1 MSSLKK
7 PSISPQKQ
15 EISKLSP
22 TVPKHKRRK
31 RDDVMNRN
39 YTCGCGKSYLSY
51 PALYTHL
58 KQKHDGKQPE
68 GTKLPSSMRGRKPR
82 KELSQGLST
91 KEERNEQMN
100 NNNIEEKPDEVLDL
114 LSQMSSFLKKEHA
127 TPIKFLLEDDEPTID
142 VLNDFP
148 TSFFKN
154 NSDFFVI
161 YKYLEQLKADP
172 FCFDTEID
180 QTVGLKPL
188 NINKIFAVFLYK
200 IAGYVNKNTFCELT
214 ILMAVIRK
222 TLNTLGWKIKEN
234 HNNNNSNS
242 AINEEFCENNTG
254 DCVLQ
259 FANELITSFLPM
271 FLQENLNENSDNFVL
286 LGNSEEKV
294 KYTIYLTQYFGNWL
308 FNNHYTNLK
317 LDINY
322 E

>member
-15 EISKLSP
+15 ETSKPMPSML
-22 TVPKHKRRK
+22 KHKRRK

-58 KQKHDGKQPE
+58 KQKHEGKQPE

-82 KELSQGLST
+82 KEPSQGPSS
-91 KEERNEQMN
+91 KEERNEEMN
-100 NNNIEEKPDEVLDL
+100 INNIEEKPDEVLDL

-127 TPIKFLLEDDEPTID
+127 TPIKFLLENDEPPVD

-148 TSFFKN
+148 ASLFKSKN
-154 NSDFFVI
+154 DFFVL
-161 YKYLEQLKADP
+161 YTYLEQLKADP
-172 FCFDTEID
+172 FCFETEID
-180 QTVGLKPL
+180 QTIGLKPL
-188 NINKIFAVFLYK
+188 NINKILSVFLYK
-200 IAGYVNKNTFCELT
+200 IAGYVNKNTYSELA
-214 ILMAVIRK
+214 ILMAVLRK

-234 HNNNNSNS
+234 LNNHS
-242 AINEEFCENNTG
+242 IKNEEFCENNTG

-271 FLQENLNENSDNFVL
+271 FLQESLNESADNFVL